1 MKIRPRILLGAGVA
15 ALVLGLGAWR
25 ALRAADSCGPECH
38 RRASAGDARVACD
51 LGAFTP
57 EERRAHEA
65 EGAALLA
72 QVRAVREIDDGFELR
87 LPAAAASSAGHW
99 FVDERR
105 CCPFLSLE
113 VGLAAGADDLTMTLR
128 GPTGTKDILRPALA
142 SR

>member
-1 MKIRPRILLGAGVA
+1 M
-15 ALVLGLGAWR
+15 LGLGAWR
-25 ALRAADSCGPECH
+25 VLRAAPPCGPECH
-38 RRASAGDARVACD
+38 RGGSADEPRIACN

-72 QVRAVREIDDGFELR
+72 QVSSVNEIDDGFELR
-87 LPAAAASSAGHW
+87 MPATAASSVGHW
-99 FVDERR
+99 FMDERR

-113 VGLAAGADDLTMTLR
+113 VRLASGADDLTMTLR
-128 GPTGTKDILRPALA
+128 GPTGTKEVLRPVLA